1 MTDEHEPM
9 QEKKVITTRSLRE
22 LAIYLS
28 GVADGKGNLLP
39 LGLIVIDDLW
49 NAIRYLDG
57 DDGFIAKRDKR

>member
-1 MTDEHEPM
+1 MKDCNQPM
-9 QEKKVITTRSLRE
+9 QERKVINTKSLKD

-49 NAIRYLDG
+49 NAIRYIDG
-57 DDGFIAKRDKR
+57 DTTFIAERDKR